1 MKRRVLH
8 AYLTEAKYESLRML
22 RAPSFAVPFLLI
34 PVMVYL
40 LMGVVFFGAALRHDP
55 KAAIGVF
62 AGLTVFGMM
71 GPGMFGF
78 GVAVAME
85 REHGYLKL
93 RRALPAPRAGYFVA
107 KMCMAMLFN
116 AIIMVTMIAAALW
129 VARLPL
135 GWTQM
140 ASLAGINIVGALPFC
155 AIGLFI
161 GVLVSGSASPGFV
174 NLVYLPMM
182 WLSGLFIPLP
192 KSLAGAAP
200 VWPAYHLLQL
210 SLGALGQ
217 PAAGSAMMHA
227 AVLAGVT
234 LALFAAA
241 VERWAR
247 AGGG

>member
-1 MKRRVLH
+1 MNRRVLN

-34 PVMVYL
+34 PAMVYL
-40 LMGVVFFGAALRHDP
+40 LMGIVFFGAALRHDP
-55 KAAIGVF
+55 KAAIGMF

-85 REHGYLKL
+85 REHGLLKL

-129 VARLPL
+129 AARLPL
-135 GWTQM
+135 GWPQM
-140 ASLAGINIVGALPFC
+140 ASLAAINILGALPFC

-161 GVLVSGSASPGFV
+161 GVLVSGSAAPGFV
-174 NLVYLPMM
+174 NLIYLPMM

-192 KSLAGAAP
+192 KSLQGAAP

-210 SLGALGQ
+210 SLRALGQ
-217 PAAGSAMMHA
+217 PSAGGAWMHA
-227 AVLAGVT
+227 AVLAGIT
-234 LALFAAA
+234 LALSA
-241 VERWAR
+241 VAVRRLAR
-247 AGGG
+247 VG

>member
-1 MKRRVLH
+1 MTRRVLH

-22 RAPSFAVPFLLI
+22 RSPSFAVPFLLI
-34 PVMVYL
+34 PVLVYL
-40 LMGVVFFGAALRHDP
+40 LMGVVFFGAALRNDP

-85 REHGYLKL
+85 REHGLLQL
-93 RRALPAPRAGYFVA
+93 RRAVPAPRASYFMA

-116 AIIMVTMIAAALW
+116 AIVMVTMIAAALW

-135 GWTQM
+135 VLPQM
-140 ASLAGINIVGALPFC
+140 VSLAAIDIQGALPFC
-155 AIGLFI
+155 AIGLFV
-161 GVLVSGSASPGFV
+161 GVLVTGSAAPGFV
-174 NLVYLPMM
+174 NLIYLPMM

-192 KSLAGAAP
+192 KSLQAAAP

-210 SLGALGQ
+210 SLRALGQ
-217 PAAGSAMMHA
+217 PAAGGAWMHA
-227 AVLAGVT
+227 AMLAAVTLVLAAVAVRR
-234 LALFAAA
+234 LAH
-241 VERWAR
+241 V
-247 AGGG
+247 G

>member
-1 MKRRVLH
+1 MKHRVWK
-8 AYLTEAKYESLRML
+8 AYLTEARYETMRML
-22 RAPSFAVPFLLI
+22 RSPSFAVPFLMI

-40 LMGVVFFGAALRHDP
+40 LMGVVFFGQALSHDS

-78 GVAVAME
+78 GVSVAIE
-85 REHGYLKL
+85 RDQGLLKL
-93 RRALPAPRAGYFVA
+93 KRALPAPRAGYFLA

-116 AIIMVTMIAAALW
+116 AIIMATMIAAALL
-129 VARLPL
+129 AAHLPL
-135 GWTQM
+135 GWKQV
-140 ASLAGINIVGALPFC
+140 ASLAAINVVGALPFC

-161 GVLVSGSASPGFV
+161 GVLVSGSSAPGFV
-174 NLVYLPMM
+174 NLIYLPMM

-192 KSLAGAAP
+192 KSLQGAAP
-200 VWPAYHLLQL
+200 AWPAYHLLQL

-217 PAAGSAMMHA
+217 ASSGVAWTHA

-234 LALFAAA
+234 VVLAAAA
-241 VERWAR
+241 VWRLQR
-247 AGGG
+247 AG